1 MGSDYKLSVMRI
13 ILIIIC
19 ILFCSLSADSQTFTE
34 NLRKEQVGQGKVE
47 VKQSAEI
54 ELLVNRVPKAK
65 EEKKKEV
72 GEKQAGTKASAV
84 GNNPKSPEKATAP
97 KADVKAETATTAS
110 GNHKTPAATTGVRK
124 TVKTDEDSIGGQLVK
139 KIMRNAQKVSGYRI
153 QIYSGGNRKT
163 DRQKC
168 EQMAAKVKKSFPE
181 LPVYVHFYSPSWKC
195 RVGNF
200 PDYNEAKEMLKELK
214 GIGFT
219 NACIVKG
226 TIMVQKEDVE

>member
-1 MGSDYKLSVMRI
+1 MGSDYKLFVMRI

-34 NLRKEQVGQGKVE
+34 NLRKENVGQGKVE

-72 GEKQAGTKASAV
+72 GEKTAPAKETAAGH
-84 GNNPKSPEKATAP
+84 NHKSPEKATSP
-97 KADVKAETATTAS
+97 KTEGKTDTGTTAS
-110 GNHKTPAATTGVRK
+110 GNHKTPSATTGARK
-124 TVKTDEDSIGGQLVK
+124 TVKTDGDSIGGQLVR
-139 KIMRNAQKVSGYRI
+139 KIMRNAQKVTGYRI

-168 EQMAAKVKKSFPE
+168 EQLAAKVKRSFPE
-181 LPVYVHFYSPSWKC
+181 LPVYVHFYTPSWKC
-195 RVGNF
+195 RVGNYT
-200 PDYNEAKEMLKELK
+200 DYDEAKEMLKELK

>member
-1 MGSDYKLSVMRI
+1 MRI
-13 ILIIIC
+13 VLIIIC
-19 ILFCSLSADSQTFTE
+19 ILFCSQSADCQTFTE
-34 NLRKEQVGQGKVE
+34 NLRKEQAGQGKVE
-47 VKQSAEI
+47 VKQSTEI
-54 ELLVNRVPKAK
+54 ELLVNKVPKAK
-65 EEKKKEV
+65 EEKKNEV
-72 GEKQAGTKASAV
+72 GEKQANAK
-84 GNNPKSPEKATAP
+84 NPAAEHNLKSPEKATSP
-97 KADVKAETATTAS
+97 KAEGKTETGTTPS
-110 GNHKTPAATTGVRK
+110 GHLKSPAATTGARK
-124 TVKTDEDSIGGQLVK
+124 MAKTYEDSIGGQTVR
-139 KIMRNAQKVSGYRI
+139 KIMRNAQKVTGYRI

-226 TIMVQKEDVE
+226 TIMVQKEDAE